1 MISID
6 EIDLSLLALLQQ
18 DARLSKATLGE
29 KVGLTGPAVYARLQ
43 RLEQEGIIRQ
53 YTVLL
58 EPSAIGQGLVAFMRV
73 QTNSVALKD
82 EDAFIAYVLKESR
95 VLECHDV
102 DGEDSYILK
111 VRTNALEDLRILV
124 NEIRALPN
132 VSRTVTSIAMVT
144 VKEGAPTYSLAKK
157 SAAKKKGQGK

>member
-1 MISID
+1 MTSID
-6 EIDLSLLALLQQ
+6 ETDLALLALLQQ

-43 RLEQEGIIRQ
+43 RLEQDGIIKQ

-82 EDAFIAYVLKESR
+82 EDAFVDFVLNEPR

-102 DGEDSYILK
+102 DGEDSYVVK
-111 VRTNALEDLRILV
+111 VRTNSLENLRVLV

-144 VKEGAPTYSLAKK
+144 IKEGTPTYSLAKK
-157 SAAKKKGQGK
+157 GKKNKKP